1 MHEILLHIIDGPGT
15 GWTFMV
21 LGFFALVAVLAS
33 LRWDRKA
40 DFQRG
45 KEEAR
50 CEGLENIREGLEN
63 IREGLENIQVTLVRL
78 VSDVEKDR
86 NRGVFIE

>member
-1 MHEILLHIIDGPGT
+1 MHEILLHIIDGPGMGLT
-15 GWTFMV
+15 LMA

-33 LRWDRKA
+33 LRWARKD

-50 CEGLENIREGLEN
+50 
-63 IREGLENIQVTLVRL
+63 REGLENIQVTLARL
-78 VSDVEKDR
+78 VSDAEKDR